1 MRISS
6 IAVLLVSA
14 LSMAGESARAENV
27 VRHVR
32 VIVQVVEVPHAAL
45 TKWTTGETLPGRE
58 IHERAM
64 KLAAGG
70 EAEIVE
76 TCVLMARS
84 GEKAIAES
92 IAEIIFPSEY
102 EPPGSDLLP
111 LNKADSSAFRYK
123 RAFESSVMTSF
134 ETRNTGVTLEIY
146 PTIGG
151 GNRMVDLRVSFEMI
165 DLDSLTTWTEFRD
178 RWGDASVRMPEFE
191 SKRLTSNITLAPG
204 VFELWNAFTPKP
216 AAVPAAA
223 TRQLVFVRAD
233 LVPIITNP

>member
-1 MRISS
+1 
-6 IAVLLVSA
+6 
-14 LSMAGESARAENV
+14 MAGASARAENV

-64 KLAAGG
+64 KLAEAG

-76 TCVLMARS
+76 TCVLIARS
-84 GEKAIAES
+84 GERALAES

-111 LNKADSSAFRYK
+111 LNKADSNTFRYK

-134 ETRNTGVTLEIY
+134 ETRNTGVSLEIE

-151 GNRMVDLRVSFEMI
+151 GNRMVDLRAYFGMI
-165 DLDSLTTWTEFRD
+165 DRAGLTTWTEFRD
-178 RWGDASVRMPEFE
+178 QWGDASVRMPDFDTR
-191 SKRLTSNITLAPG
+191 KLTSAITLVPG
-204 VFELWNAFTPKP
+204 VFDLWTVFTPKP
-216 AAVPAAA
+216 AAVPAAV
-223 TRQLVFVRAD
+223 TRQLLFVRAD
-233 LVPIITNP
+233 LVPILTNP